1 MVFYITR
8 FQQIHFYLFLYVSID
23 TTFIVKELLYINKIS
38 IIFTATSKSV
48 TTYITLPVYNIS
60 NNIIKQ
66 GNLTGWPTSQNRKDH
81 FGPNLGLLDPNL
93 GHNSSFLSFFF

>member
-8 FQQIHFYLFLYVSID
+8 FQQIHFYLFLYVSIV

-66 GNLTGWPTSQNRKDH
+66 GNLTGWPTTQNRKDH

-93 GHNSSFLSFFF
+93 GYNSSFLSFFF